1 MNTQEYSESDLV
13 LTISEQPG
21 LSSAAM
27 LSVTNANTGEV
38 VGSIETAAYPTA
50 LLRRSRLE
58 LLVSDIVIDGGASF
72 RPRLQIIDTSDG
84 FSVKRT
90 VPLPDRITYTIFAP
104 LMALSTD
111 DRLLYYLKRTEDC
124 AGPPE
129 LCDIFSV
136 GVIEID
142 SGLKV
147 AEATLPCN
155 AGYALLVPHGSTS
168 MLAMCPEISRIV
180 EVSSGG
186 AVAEA
191 ASFTLPTVDL
201 GTGSGRLRPAD
212 GLSPERSRRSRTLV
226 PARRLDELDPDR
238 RLS

>member
-50 LLRRSRLE
+50 LLRTSRLE

-104 LMALSTD
+104 LMGLSTD
-111 DRLLYYLKRTEDC
+111 NHLLYYRKRPEDC

-129 LCDIFSV
+129 LCHIFSV

-142 SGLKV
+142 SGLEV
-147 AEATLPCN
+147 AEATLPRN

-186 AVAEA
+186 AVAEV
-191 ASFTLPTVDL
+191 ASFTPPPVDL

-212 GLSPERSRRSRTLV
+212 LRRHEREPTTVHAVPRRHTQ
-226 PARRLDELDPDR
+226 E
-238 RLS
+238 